1 MMAEQEHQRRLTALE
16 IMEAVLRIHDYYF
29 PRHEKWSPEFQCA
42 IEGLRIANKCQALI
56 AHDRT
61 LLAS

>member
-1 MMAEQEHQRRLTALE
+1 MTEQELERRLIALE
-16 IMEAVLRIHDYYF
+16 TMEAVLHIHDYYF
-29 PRHEKWSPEFQCA
+29 PRHEKWSPEYQYA

-61 LLAS
+61 LLTS